1 MVATIDVGVNSFWIA
16 VGAAAT
22 LLYTV
27 TDFTA
32 EETLQVLT
40 DFTVM
45 APDTNDALN
54 LTKIDVS
61 PWPDNNVAP
70 AGTVHT

>member
-1 MVATIDVGVNSFWIA
+1 MA
-16 VGAAAT
+16 VGAAAI

-27 TDFTA
+27 TDFNA

-45 APDTNDALN
+45 APDTNEALN
-54 LTKIDVS
+54 LTKIEES
-61 PWPDNNVAP
+61 P
-70 AGTVHT
+70 